1 MLLASGRTKNSFP
14 AASVAHG
21 VAAAACSGAQKL
33 WCSHG
38 WWPGQCSAPLASH
51 SGLRGRWYNACIQPV
66 SPVCCLTMITYQNCS
81 PAFPA
86 TIHLSL
92 LAAKPSIF
100 PPAAWDHG
108 RKLRGGWADA
118 ADILHTCTTV
128 EYIAHLIKGSF

>member
-21 VAAAACSGAQKL
+21 VAAAAACSGAEKL
-33 WCSHG
+33 CCSHG

-51 SGLRGRWYNACIQPV
+51 SGCGDAGITPV

-118 ADILHTCTTV
+118 ADILHTCITV